1 MGSDFGGNHGT
12 ESAMHRSVEGDTA
25 GRQPLTPSTE
35 PVLGGETIAAISTPT
50 GEGAIAVV
58 RLSGAAAV
66 SVAQQI
72 FRSSG
77 KPQTFPSNTQHFGE
91 IVDGD
96 HVVGQAMLSIHRAPR
111 SYTGEDVVE
120 ISCHG
125 GILVTARVL
134 EACLRAGAR
143 AARPGEFT
151 ERAFLNGKV
160 DLTQAEAIMDLIRA
174 RSDLALRSAQEQLEG
189 RLGEAVGAIREDLVG
204 MLAHLEASIDF
215 PEEGIQPDEG
225 VRLRTRLEQVMEKM
239 RNLLSTAGQG
249 RVLREGVRAV
259 IYGPTNA
266 GKSSLLNCLLGYR

>member
-1 MGSDFGGNHGT
+1 MGQDFGGNHGT
-12 ESAMHRSVEGDTA
+12 ESTMHRSVERDSGESA
-25 GRQPLTPSTE
+25 ALSAPAE
-35 PVLGGETIAAISTPT
+35 PASMAETIAAISTPM

-58 RLSGAAAV
+58 RLSGSAAV
-66 SVAQQI
+66 GVADQI
-72 FRSSG
+72 FRSSE
-77 KPQTFPSNTQHFGE
+77 KPATFASHTQHFGE
-91 IVDGD
+91 VLDGGRVVD
-96 HVVGQAMLSIHRAPR
+96 QAVLSIHRAPR

-125 GILVTARVL
+125 GILVTALVL

-151 ERAFLNGKV
+151 ERAFLNGKL

-189 RLGEAVGAIREDLVG
+189 RLGKTVRGLREDLVG

-225 VRLRTRLEQVMEKM
+225 VRLRTRLEQVMDKM

-249 RVLREGVRAV
+249 RVLREGARAV
-259 IYGPTNA
+259 ICGPTNA